1 MADIAKI
8 NGNNLKDATARTDI
22 ANLKSGT
29 VAAGKA
35 TKLATPRT
43 ITLGTAA
50 TGSVNFD
57 GSANVT
63 LPVTGVK
70 EAYLQWGGRNING
83 GISPIDA
90 AASSLHSANRL
101 QFAKPAG
108 ITIEYSNDG
117 GTTWIDYG
125 IADFEKIQLVSGIGK
140 SVAIGK
146 KSSNITTSDQLRI
159 TLNATNMVVYTQA
172 VKFLINLSTNGAGGC
187 KVKFEKAHKGSESV
201 FSTVGTY
208 DISGWSG
215 WNSIPVNNAFGGG
228 TYQTGNVAIFRFTF
242 SIGSLSST
250 YNNALSVSDIVL
262 LGSTYWE
269 YPSNMAKTGHLYS
282 WDYLQNAT
290 FPAKVKANG
299 GFEGS
304 LSGNA
309 STASKATN
317 DKNGLD
323 ITNYIKGLS
332 VSGRT
337 ITYTKGD
344 GTTGTITTQDNDADT
359 NTTYTLGKS
368 GSTITLTGSDGST
381 TSVTDADT
389 NTTYKAGVGLQ
400 LSGGTFNLTAATS
413 TTLGGIKTGFTTN
426 GSSYAVMVNVNGA
439 AYVNVPWVNTT
450 YTAGEGLELSGTT
463 FNLASASSESAGGIK
478 LGYTTNANAR
488 LYAVNI
494 DSEGRAYV
502 SVPWTDTN
510 THYTSYL
517 YAGASGTQ
525 TNGTTTNGN
534 TYLKLVESDIIR
546 SSRLIK
552 GTGATTVT
560 SDSSGNIT
568 INTPGYS
575 LPAATSATLGGIKTG
590 YSSTDNYRAV
600 QLDSSNNGYVYIPA
614 GSTSQAGLIS
624 ATDKTYLNKAMRVS
638 GAYMYAN
645 ATSGNGSSYQG
656 YYDFINSDG
665 KRLKLVW
672 GFTAAS
678 SGKMTVSFRS
688 AFPNA
693 CIGVWMSLYN
703 TNTDNSLPGYKITAR
718 SSTSFTA
725 YCMYRQL
732 NGQGWESQP
741 WFWIAIG
748 Y

>member
-560 SDSSGNIT
+560 SNSSGNIT

>member
-29 VAAGKA
+29 VAAG
-35 TKLATPRT
+35 
-43 ITLGTAA
+43 
-50 TGSVNFD
+50 
-57 GSANVT
+57 
-63 LPVTGVK
+63 
-70 EAYLQWGGRNING
+70 
-83 GISPIDA
+83 
-90 AASSLHSANRL
+90 
-101 QFAKPAG
+101 
-108 ITIEYSNDG
+108 
-117 GTTWIDYG
+117 
-125 IADFEKIQLVSGIGK
+125 
-140 SVAIGK
+140 
-146 KSSNITTSDQLRI
+146 
-159 TLNATNMVVYTQA
+159 
-172 VKFLINLSTNGAGGC
+172 
-187 KVKFEKAHKGSESV
+187 
-201 FSTVGTY
+201 
-208 DISGWSG
+208 
-215 WNSIPVNNAFGGG
+215 
-228 TYQTGNVAIFRFTF
+228 
-242 SIGSLSST
+242 
-250 YNNALSVSDIVL
+250 
-262 LGSTYWE
+262 
-269 YPSNMAKTGHLYS
+269 
-282 WDYLQNAT
+282 
-290 FPAKVKANG
+290 
-299 GFEGS
+299 
-304 LSGNA
+304 
-309 STASKATN
+309 KATN

-656 YYDFINSDG
+656 YYDFINSNG

>member
-645 ATSGNGSSYQG
+645 ATSGNGSRYQG